1 MGTRKKSV
9 NIIAALLEKNIFA
22 PFIFEGTMDTDL
34 FNAYL
39 EEILLP
45 TIPLGTLITMDNA
58 SYHVSEQTRD
68 LIEAKGCYLVYLPP
82 YSPNL
87 NKIENYWAILKKY
100 IRKYLHLFSSL
111 DDTIDYI
118 FSNIKP
124 FANLVGA

>member
-1 MGTRKKSV
+1 M
-9 NIIAALLEKNIFA
+9 IAALLEKNILA

-45 TIPLGTLITMDNA
+45 VVPCGTLFTMDNA
-58 SYHVSEQTRD
+58 SYHVSQETRD
-68 LIEAKGCYLVYLPP
+68 LIESKGCYLIYLPP

-87 NKIENYWAILKKY
+87 NRIENYWAILKRY
-100 IRKYLHLFSSL
+100 IRKFRHLFSSL

-118 FSNIKP
+118 FSNIHP
-124 FANLVGA
+124 FSNFVGA